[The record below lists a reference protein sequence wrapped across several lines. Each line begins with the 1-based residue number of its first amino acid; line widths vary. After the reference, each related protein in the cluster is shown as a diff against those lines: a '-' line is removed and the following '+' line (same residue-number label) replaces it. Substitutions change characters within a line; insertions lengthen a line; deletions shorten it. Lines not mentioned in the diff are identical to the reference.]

1 MKEKGVTLIVL
12 VITIIILA
20 MIATVTT
27 VKTTSVVEANKYTKF
42 KDDLISLRE
51 SVLQVYGI
59 DDTLENIGPKYTGS
73 VNFLSET
80 QGDGKTVKNPNDN
93 DIYYVINADKLNS
106 DLQSKFNI
114 HLLTLNYGNNNY
126 GITNDATTTNF
137 TDVYIINSQSRTI
150 YYTDGIEYK
159 GSKYYRESEGYSKI
173 SNKTLFV
180 DPQNI
185 SKWNKLYDDR
195 FSFEFDNNTKQTKVT
210 VTSSS
215 NVWEILYVP
224 INVTSGKTYK
234 VSVDYI
240 NNTGSVPLNSSYQG
254 AGFQILNKVD
264 DLDNLSNSA
273 NTVYLSNTKSTDFQ
287 TITNTFTATQSTMYI
302 AFNFGMLQDNSTY
315 TYTFRNILVQEQ

>member
-51 SVLQVYGI
+51 SVSQVYGI

-80 QGDGKTVKNPNDN
+80 QGDGKTVKNPNDS

-210 VTSSS
+210 VTTSGG
-215 NVWEILYVP
+215 WEILYVP

-240 NNTGSVPLNSSYQG
+240 NNTGSYQG

-264 DLDNLSNSA
+264 NLDNLSNSA
-273 NTVYLSNTKSTDFQ
+273 NTVYLSNTKSIYGN
-287 TITNTFTATQSTMYI
+287 TINNVY
-302 AFNFGMLQDNSTY
+302 
-315 TYTFRNILVQEQ
+315 

>member
-51 SVLQVYGI
+51 SVSQVYGI

-185 SKWNKLYDDR
+185 SRWNKVYDYR

-210 VTSSS
+210 TVTSSDG
-215 NVWEILYVP
+215 WEILYVP

-240 NNTGSVPLNSSYQG
+240 NNTGSVPLSSSYQG

-264 DLDNLSNSA
+264 NLDNLSNSA
-273 NTVYLSNTKSTDFQ
+273 NTVYLSNTKNTDFQ